1 MTRSNIELA
10 VLALALVAAFAVGFF
25 LGAGRKKAP
34 ETVIKTQTDTLY
46 LRDTI
51 TVSTPVWLTKTVV
64 SRDTFRVADTV
75 RLHDTTFVV
84 LDRERIEWRD
94 SFCTVWA
101 SGVRPSVDSVRHY
114 VTERVVTNTVT
125 VPGPRKVTRW
135 GLGVQ
140 AGYGVSD
147 KGLTP
152 YVGVGLSYNLLAW

>member
-1 MTRSNIELA
+1 MTRNHIELA
-10 VLALALVAAFAVGFF
+10 VLALALVAVFSLGFV
-25 LGAGRKKAP
+25 LGKGRRKAP

-51 TVSTPVWLTKTVV
+51 TVAKPVWLTKTVIA
-64 SRDTFRVADTV
+64 RDTFRLADTV

-84 LDRERIEWRD
+84 LDRERVEWRD
-94 SFCTVWA
+94 SLCTVWA

-114 VTERVVTNTVT
+114 ITERDVIISERVTHT
-125 VPGPRKVTRW
+125 KKTRL

>member
-1 MTRSNIELA
+1 MNDTRIQLA
-10 VLALALVAAFAVGFF
+10 VLALALAAVFSLGFF
-25 LGAGRKKAP
+25 LGKGRKTAP
-34 ETVIKTQTDTLY
+34 QTVIKTQTDTLY

-51 TVSTPVWLTKTVV
+51 TVATPVWLTKTVV

-84 LDRERIEWRD
+84 LDRERVEWRD
-94 SFCTVWA
+94 SLCTVWA

-114 VTERVVTNTVT
+114 VTEREVIISERVTHT
-125 VPGPRKVTRW
+125 KKTRW
-135 GLGVQ
+135 GVGVQ

-152 YVGVGLSYNLLAW
+152 YVGAGLSYNLLAW

>member
-1 MTRSNIELA
+1 MTRNHIELA
-10 VLALALVAAFAVGFF
+10 VLALALVAVFSLGFV
-25 LGAGRKKAP
+25 LGKGRRKAP

-51 TVSTPVWLTKTVV
+51 TVATPVWLTKTVIA
-64 SRDTFRVADTV
+64 RDTFRLADTV

-84 LDRERIEWRD
+84 LDRERVEWRD
-94 SFCTVWA
+94 NLCTVWA
-101 SGVRPSVDSVRHY
+101 SRPSS
-114 VTERVVTNTVT
+114 
-125 VPGPRKVTRW
+125 PFWWKARW

-152 YVGVGLSYNLLAW
+152 YVGVGISYNLLAW